1 MNSATKKDIEK
12 CLMENNYDKIKQWK
26 SCKDNLLKNG
36 YLEVDHSVDYEAY
49 FLTDKA
55 QEYLNEN

>member
-1 MNSATKKDIEK
+1 
-12 CLMENNYDKIKQWK
+12 MENNYDKIKQWK

-36 YLEVDHSVDYEAY
+36 YLEVNHSVDYEAY